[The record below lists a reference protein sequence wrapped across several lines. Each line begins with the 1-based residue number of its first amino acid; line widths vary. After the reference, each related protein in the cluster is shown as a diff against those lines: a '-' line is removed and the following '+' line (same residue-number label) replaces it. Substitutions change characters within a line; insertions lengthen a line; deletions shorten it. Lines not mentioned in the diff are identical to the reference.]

1 MGAKKTRLKEEESGG
16 LLQEQPLGPDLISR
30 LPDEVLGDIISLL
43 STGEGARTQAI
54 SRRWRP
60 LWRAA
65 PLNLEV
71 GDYPRRKS
79 KRAALVTKILS
90 EHAGPGRCFNLY
102 GLCLHD
108 RYAMVDGW
116 LRSKSL
122 TGLQEIDFSGADFS
136 ESRRPQ
142 PMPPS
147 ALLFA
152 ATLRFAWFS
161 CCDFPEMKALSLTT
175 SMRTVKIL
183 ALESLEPN
191 LDSVVDF
198 LKCFPCVE
206 KLYLTCNLQKTMKN
220 ERAYNPLDPIECLEV
235 HLKKVV
241 VNNYRGLRPEVD
253 FAKFFVL
260 NAKVLKGMEFAA
272 LTSCNDKWM
281 ASQHRRLQLDKRAS
295 PGARFLLEH
304 AYRGISIPS
313 FHMVDPFQWVW
324 QDKLNSVWHK
334 ELNREFD

>member
-1 MGAKKTRLKEEESGG
+1 MKVPPATTMGAKRTRLKEEESGG
-16 LLQEQPLGPDLISR
+16 LLQPVGPDLISR

-65 PLNLEV
+65 PLNLEG

-79 KRAALVTKILS
+79 KRAAWVTKILS

-102 GLCLHD
+102 GFCLHE

-116 LRSKSL
+116 LRSGSL

-147 ALLFA
+147 ALRFA

-161 CCDFPEMKALSLTT
+161 SCDFPGDGDMPPALDFPHLKKLLRNVTVSEDALHILLSGCSVLEILLLNYSVGFSRLRIRSPSLRSIGFIAPAAESSVAITFQELVIEDAPCLERLLPLNPEQVPATIRVMQAPKLQTVGLLSPGISRLEFGKAAFQ
-175 SMRTVKIL
+175 IL
-183 ALESLEPN
+183 ALESLGPN

-206 KLYLTCNLQKTMKN
+206 KLYLTCNL
-220 ERAYNPLDPIECLEV
+220 
-235 HLKKVV
+235 
-241 VNNYRGLRPEVD
+241 
-253 FAKFFVL
+253 
-260 NAKVLKGMEFAA
+260 
-272 LTSCNDKWM
+272 
-281 ASQHRRLQLDKRAS
+281 
-295 PGARFLLEH
+295 
-304 AYRGISIPS
+304 
-313 FHMVDPFQWVW
+313 
-324 QDKLNSVWHK
+324 
-334 ELNREFD
+334 